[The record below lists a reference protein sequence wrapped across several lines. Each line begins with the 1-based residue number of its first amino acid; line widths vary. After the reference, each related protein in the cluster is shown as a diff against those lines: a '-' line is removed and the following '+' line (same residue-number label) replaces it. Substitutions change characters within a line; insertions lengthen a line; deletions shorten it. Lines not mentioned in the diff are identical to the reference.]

1 MLHIQWTMLGMPIAQ
16 TWFGGQEGQSQ
27 SEPRRQFV
35 EQIKLTLHRGS
46 MIKQLKLKNI
56 LAKRNALISSAI
68 IAGLAILCALTLA
81 ARSNNRA
88 QVAPRPLDVQVAKVE
103 QRDVPIYSEWI
114 GTTDGTVNAEIKAQ
128 VSGYLLRQNY
138 TEGSF
143 VKKGELLFEID
154 PKPFQAALEQ
164 SNGKVAQFQGQVEQA
179 TSQIAQAEA
188 QVIQANSQVLQA
200 QAQLAQTHANQV
212 KAQLDEDRD
221 RPLVEGGV
229 ISRQEYDNAVQ
240 ANLAVKAE
248 VNAAEAGVETARAQ
262 LAQAKAQVNTA
273 KAAVAAAKGQLDN
286 AKAEANTAIFNLGLT
301 RIVAP
306 IDGVAGIAQAQ
317 IGNLVSPTS
326 AALTTVST
334 VDPVKV
340 YFTLP
345 EQEYLRFTK
354 RNLIDGR
361 DGGRV
366 APIELE
372 LILGDGTTYPQKGNF
387 LLADRQ
393 VDQKTGAIRLAG
405 IFPNPGNVLRPGQY
419 GRVRAM
425 TSTKHDAL
433 LVPQRAVTDLQGTY
447 QVAVVGSDNKVGIRT
462 VKVGD
467 RANSMW
473 IIEDGLKAGDL
484 VIVEGIQKVRP
495 GVVVNPKS

>member
-1 MLHIQWTMLGMPIAQ
+1 
-16 TWFGGQEGQSQ
+16 
-27 SEPRRQFV
+27 
-35 EQIKLTLHRGS
+35 
-46 MIKQLKLKNI
+46 
-56 LAKRNALISSAI
+56 
-68 IAGLAILCALTLA
+68 
-81 ARSNNRA
+81 
-88 QVAPRPLDVQVAKVE
+88 
-103 QRDVPIYSEWI
+103 
-114 GTTDGTVNAEIKAQ
+114 
-128 VSGYLLRQNY
+128 
-138 TEGSF
+138 
-143 VKKGELLFEID
+143 
-154 PKPFQAALEQ
+154 
-164 SNGKVAQFQGQVEQA
+164 
-179 TSQIAQAEA
+179 
-188 QVIQANSQVLQA
+188 LQA

-248 VNAAEAGVETARAQ
+248 VNAAEAGVEAARAQ

-273 KAAVAAAKGQLDN
+273 KATVAAAKGQLDN

-306 IDGVAGIAQAQ
+306 IDGIAGIAQGQ

>member
-1 MLHIQWTMLGMPIAQ
+1 MPIAQ

-88 QVAPRPLDVQVAKVE
+88 QVAPRPLDVQVANVE

-143 VKKGELLFEID
+143 VKKGALLFEID

-273 KAAVAAAKGQLDN
+273 KATVAAAKGQLDN

-306 IDGVAGIAQAQ
+306 IDGIAGIAQGQ

-484 VIVEGIQKVRP
+484 VIVEGIQKVKP

>member
-1 MLHIQWTMLGMPIAQ
+1 MPIAQ

-188 QVIQANSQVLQA
+188 QVLQANSQVLQA
-200 QAQLAQTHANQV
+200 QAQLAQAHANQV

-240 ANLAVKAE
+240 ANLAAKAE

-273 KAAVAAAKGQLDN
+273 KATVAAAKGQLDN

-306 IDGVAGIAQAQ
+306 IDGIAGIAQAQ

-419 GRVRAM
+419 GRVRAV
-425 TSTKHDAL
+425 TATRNDAL
-433 LVPQRAVTDLQGTY
+433 LVPQRAVIELQGSY
-447 QVAVVGSDNKVGIRT
+447 QVAIIGSGNRVEFRP
-462 VKVGD
+462 VKIGD
-467 RANSMW
+467 RIDAMW
-473 IIEDGLKAGDL
+473 IIEGGLKAGETVL
-484 VIVEGIQKVRP
+484 VEGLQKVKP
-495 GVVVNPKS
+495 GVVVNPKPFAKV